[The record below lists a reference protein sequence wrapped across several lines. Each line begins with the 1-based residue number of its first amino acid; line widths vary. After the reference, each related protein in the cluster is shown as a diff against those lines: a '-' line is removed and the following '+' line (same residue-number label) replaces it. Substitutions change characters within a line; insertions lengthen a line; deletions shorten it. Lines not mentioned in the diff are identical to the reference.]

1 MKMTDKQKLD
11 QALHYLDIIAKVYL
25 SNISYQQKLMLLYR
39 TSILDLYSS
48 EIDMIEKTITDAF
61 ILSKEYKDGE
71 KSLEIYDNA
80 IAEAVKLRSEIRRL
94 SLIKYQMELD
104 IEATNSKNL
113 TS

>member
-1 MKMTDKQKLD
+1 MTDKQKLD
-11 QALHYLDIIAKVYL
+11 QALHYLDIIVKVYL

-80 IAEAVKLRSEIRRL
+80 IAEAVKLRSEIQRL
-94 SLIKYQMELD
+94 SSIKYQMELD
-104 IEATNSKNL
+104 IKATNSKNL

>member
-1 MKMTDKQKLD
+1 MTDKQKLD

-39 TSILDLYSS
+39 TSILDLYCS

-61 ILSKEYKDGE
+61 ILSKEYKDGK
-71 KSLEIYDNA
+71 KSLELYRNA
-80 IAEAVKLRSEIRRL
+80 IKDRAELSSDIRRL
-94 SLIKYQMELD
+94 SMIKYQMELD